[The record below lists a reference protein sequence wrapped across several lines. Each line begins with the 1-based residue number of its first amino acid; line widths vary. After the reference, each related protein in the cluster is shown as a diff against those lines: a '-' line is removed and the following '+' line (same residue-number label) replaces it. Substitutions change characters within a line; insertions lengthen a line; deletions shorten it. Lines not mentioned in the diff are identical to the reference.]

1 MIDYGEV
8 KNHTLVLKTMFEFIA
23 STNNITA
30 EELLELQAELVK
42 RQGKYG
48 NDYNGDKLAKLS
60 FDYHFCVEML
70 DCLTQDNWLS
80 FPRRERLYRFATK
93 NKDIKEL
100 WVQYPQLSAN
110 VFLDSEERKIE
121 KIPNRRRYK

>member
-1 MIDYGEV
+1 MVDYGKV
-8 KNHTLVLKTMFEFIA
+8 RDHTIVLKTMFEFIA
-23 STNNITA
+23 SLHDITA

-48 NDYNGDKLAKLS
+48 NDYDGDWLAKLA
-60 FDYHFCVEML
+60 FDYHFCVEMVDAMKQEL
-70 DCLTQDNWLS
+70 WLS

-110 VFLDSEERKIE
+110 VFLDKEERKIE